1 MNHGV
6 LEAILTFHLF
16 DVVHTLVSLVRFVGV
31 VLSSFC
37 FFVSLFF
44 CFIGFTDKFL
54 SFFFLFFFFFVGTYK
69 QTEAT
74 QKRRRERTRSTVD
87 RRLLTPAAVE
97 K

>member
-6 LEAILTFHLF
+6 LEAILTSHLF

-54 SFFFLFFFFFVGTYK
+54 SFFILFFIFVGTYK

>member
-6 LEAILTFHLF
+6 LEAILTSHLF

-37 FFVSLFF
+37 FFVSLFL
-44 CFIGFTDKFL
+44 CFSVSLGSLDKFF
-54 SFFFLFFFFFVGTYK
+54 SFLFFIFVGTYK

-74 QKRRRERTRSTVD
+74 QKRRRERTRFLINTNS
-87 RRLLTPAAVE
+87 R
-97 K
+97 